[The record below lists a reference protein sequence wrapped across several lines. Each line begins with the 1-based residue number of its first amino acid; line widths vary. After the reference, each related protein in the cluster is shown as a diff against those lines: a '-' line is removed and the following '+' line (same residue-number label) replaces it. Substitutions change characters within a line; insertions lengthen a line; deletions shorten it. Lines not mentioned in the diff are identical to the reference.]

1 MVGWLWAVIIRDNA
15 PVHWMFTNK
24 AGQIKRKGE
33 AKMGNR
39 RGMVRPTFHSSH
51 VGRSPGDD
59 GGMPAGRPL
68 RVTAVSWLVSWHR

>member
-1 MVGWLWAVIIRDNA
+1 VVGWLWAVIIRDNA

-39 RGMVRPTFHSSH
+39 RGMVRPTHPSQRSAGDDF
-51 VGRSPGDD
+51 GRS
-59 GGMPAGRPL
+59 AGRPL
-68 RVTAVSWLVSWHR
+68 KAAGAAVWLVSWCR